1 MLQNLKDFKVVRG
14 YDVVS
19 YFSGKPTQGDPN
31 INATYKGG
39 VYQFA
44 DVANKNEFLAHPD
57 QYVPAYGG
65 FCAIAMT
72 EGSTVDAH
80 PKSYTIQDGRL
91 LMFYATK
98 FLGIFLVDTRRQ
110 WRKNPHGF
118 MVIADK
124 IYAELLGS

>member
-19 YFSGKPTQGDPN
+19 YFSGKPIMGDPV
-31 INATYKGG
+31 INTTYKGG

-44 DVANKNEFLAHPD
+44 NVANKNEFLAHPD
-57 QYVPAYGG
+57 HYMPAYGG

-80 PKSYTIQDGRL
+80 PESYIIQDSRL

-98 FLGIFLVDTRRQ
+98 FLGFFLVDTRRQ
-110 WRKNPHGF
+110 WRAKPAEF
-118 MVIADK
+118 LKIADE
-124 IYAELLGS
+124 IYTQLSQ